1 MAWNVFSVVSM
12 TYPPAAGAPPACPRF
27 GRDLMLQRLQIHR
40 ARQGHTRIELPLLTC
55 HHASKLEEPY

>member
-1 MAWNVFSVVSM
+1 
-12 TYPPAAGAPPACPRF
+12 
-27 GRDLMLQRLQIHR
+27 MLQRLQIHR